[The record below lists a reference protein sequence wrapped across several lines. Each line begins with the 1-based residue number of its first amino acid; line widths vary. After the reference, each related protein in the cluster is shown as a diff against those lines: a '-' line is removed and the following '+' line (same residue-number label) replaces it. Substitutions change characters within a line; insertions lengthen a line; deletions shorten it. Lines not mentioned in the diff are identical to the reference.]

1 MYNPWPAC
9 YNGDI
14 KRRDTVTLTAYKNGK
29 LAFVWGLETKDKAM
43 QEALRWLRRGRGRA
57 AEISVGDAVI
67 WFRG

>member
-1 MYNPWPAC
+1 M
-9 YNGDI
+9 
-14 KRRDTVTLTAYKNGK
+14 TLTAYKNGK